1 MNSDDIEQRYP
12 DAVVF
17 VMCYLL
23 DKKSSHRADAQDV
36 SDAKTVSEAEREGAI
51 ATAKVLFP
59 DIINREREAWLRN
72 DVALLIE
79 DYWETLRAQNSG
91 QRDQTIRGALR

>member
-1 MNSDDIEQRYP
+1 MNSDDIERRYP

-17 VMCYLL
+17 VMSYLL
-23 DKKSSHRADAQDV
+23 DKKSSRRADAQDV
-36 SDAKTVSEAEREGAI
+36 SDATTVSEAACEGAI
-51 ATAKVLFP
+51 TAAKILFP
-59 DIINREREAWLRN
+59 DIINGEREAWLRN

-79 DYWETLRAQNSG
+79 DYWDKLSAQNSG